1 MPRTAEPLPGAEAV
15 IDHFALK
22 ADDRP
27 AFEQRLRA
35 AGQPFESRRL
45 AADAAARPA
54 QDPR

>member
-1 MPRTAEPLPGAEAV
+1 VPRTAEPLPGAEAV